1 MNHQNHRLNSR
12 DSEYQVDLMEVTLE
26 KELVKLRINIFGVPE
41 S

>member
-26 KELVKLRINIFGVPE
+26 KELVKVMTDAMIFAPK
-41 S
+41 